1 MTGKPQMC
9 TADGCERKPVARRL
23 CRAHYQAAW
32 KAGTLGQHQK
42 LPPRARNRVIC
53 PPEHKHAGSLVC
65 YNLHQCRCT
74 ACSRHRAESD
84 TRVAKLKAYGRYDAG
99 LVDAEPV
106 RQHLLMLVEF
116 GIGYKRVAAL
126 SGVGITGVRNII
138 WGRQDPGP
146 RKGEIP
152 KRIKRENAERILAV
166 KPNLAS
172 LAEGRSIPSRGA
184 HRRLQ
189 ALVARGWSLKK
200 LAARIGV
207 SPSNMTSLMKRDRV
221 TVATHRAVAAVY
233 DELWDVT
240 PPKDEWRDSIA
251 YSRAL
256 CYARDRR
263 WLPPMAWDDIDNDA
277 EPPAAD
283 DDDDDD
289 IDETAV
295 ELAVAGERVR
305 LKPAERR
312 EAVTRLHA
320 QLYSDQR
327 IAETLHCA
335 DKTVLRIRQEL
346 NLEAIDFN
354 SQRQRRAA

>member
-1 MTGKPQMC
+1 MTGKPQVC
-9 TADGCERKPVARRL
+9 TADGCDRKPVARRL
-23 CRAHYQAAW
+23 CRAHYQEAW

-42 LPPRARNRVIC
+42 LPPRAHNRVLC

-65 YNLHQCRCT
+65 YTQHQCRCT
-74 ACSRHRAESD
+74 ACSKHRAEND
-84 TRVAKLKAYGRYDAG
+84 TRVAKLKAYGRYDSG

-106 RQHLLMLVEF
+106 RQHLLMLIEF

-126 SGVGITGVRNII
+126 SGVGITPVRSII
-138 WGRQDPGP
+138 WGRMDPGP

-166 KPNLAS
+166 KPDLAS
-172 LAEGRSIPSRGA
+172 LAARRPIPSRGA

-200 LAARIGV
+200 LAALIGA
-207 SPSNMTSLMKRDRV
+207 SPSNMSSLMKRDRV
-221 TVATHRAVAAVY
+221 TVATHLAVAAVY

-251 YSRAL
+251 YSRSLSHAQ
-256 CYARDRR
+256 ARR
-263 WLPPMAWDDIDNDA
+263 WLPPMAWDDIDNDP
-277 EPPAAD
+277 EPPVPD
-283 DDDDDD
+283 DNGDEL
-289 IDETAV
+289 DETAV

-305 LKPAERR
+305 LTPAERR
-312 EAVTRLHA
+312 EAVARLHA
-320 QLYSDQR
+320 QHYSDQR
-327 IAETLHCA
+327 IAETLNCA

-346 NLEAIDFN
+346 GLEAIDFN